1 VVRYRPLYR
10 PQSRAV
16 EEFPTGLFEAEM
28 GELNI
33 ATCRL
38 LVSGK
43 AAQLTRGH
51 KRGISQ
57 ISER

>member
-1 VVRYRPLYR
+1 
-10 PQSRAV
+10 
-16 EEFPTGLFEAEM
+16 M

-43 AAQLTRGH
+43 AAQVTRGY
-51 KRGISQ
+51 KRAISQ
-57 ISER
+57 IRKWKSRNKMAKRLETIVLQGPCRAI